1 MSRGL
6 IDKTLAKLVD
16 NSPKEGNGSIQIG
29 GTLIQWGYTT
39 TNSNGYALP
48 YFGKTFSNTPRVY
61 ATSSYVSGTVVLVC
75 SAQPYT
81 DRTVIYARTVTGAL
95 PASGCGIY
103 WLAIGDA

>member
-1 MSRGL
+1 MSRGV
-6 IDKTLAKLVD
+6 IDRTLAKLTE
-16 NSPKEGNGSIQIG
+16 NSPKAESGSIQIG
-29 GTLIQWGYTT
+29 GTLIQWGYAT
-39 TNSNGYALP
+39 TNSSGYALP

-61 ATSSYVSGTVVLVC
+61 ATSSYVSSTVVLVC
-75 SAQPYT
+75 STQPYT